1 MRGRPAPAS
10 VLHARLQAAP
20 PGATGA
26 DGAAQAGVTAAL
38 TATLTALSAQIKAL
52 ETQIAGQLAA
62 HPDAHIFTSPAPAR
76 DSARRPAAGRDRRL
90 PVPLP
95 RPRIAGRAGR
105 GRPGHPPVRQPHSP
119 TGFRW
124 AVNRQLR
131 DAVCDF
137 AADSR
142 HASPWAA
149 AIYDDAR
156 ARGKDHPHAVRI
168 TARAWIYVIWR
179 CWHDGT
185 AYDPAKHNAL
195 QAILARQ
202 ARLGRRHRPAGGPVT
217 AAIIAA
223 LRAHAAGLHPEEAG
237 TELLIGHGGIL
248 HRDDFACFVH
258 TGTSISD
265 GTTLMAWIDWDAA
278 LSALHDGQIPLCG
291 GEQRILQLAASIA
304 EGFPV
309 SLRDTLPGL
318 DNRNLKLLITA
329 IRHAAGQHPRR

>member
-10 VLHARLQAAP
+10 ELHARLHAAP

-52 ETQIAGQLAA
+52 QAQISGQLAA
-62 HPDAHIFTSPAPAR
+62 HPDAHIFTS
-76 DSARRPAAGRDRRL
+76 
-90 PVPLP
+90 LP
-95 RPRIAGRAGR
+95 RPGTVRAARLLAEIGDCRSRFPDPESLAGLAGVAPVTRRSGTRIA
-105 GRPGHPPVRQPHSP
+105 H
-119 TGFRW
+119 GFRW

-131 DAVCDF
+131 DAICDF

-156 ARGKDHPHAVRI
+156 ARGKDHPLAVRI
-168 TARAWIYVIWR
+168 TARAWTYVIWR

-195 QAILARQ
+195 QAVLARQ
-202 ARLGRRHRPAGGPVT
+202 AAQTAGAPAAGPVN

-248 HRDDFACFVH
+248 PRDDFAGFVH

-278 LSALHDGQIPLCG
+278 LTALHDGQIPVCS

-304 EGFPV
+304 DGTLV
-309 SLRDTLPGL
+309 SLRQAIPGL
-318 DNRNLKLLITA
+318 DNRNLELLITA
-329 IRHAAGQHPRR
+329 IRHAAGQHPR